1 MKLSPFTILFFPLAI
16 SACSN
21 YQSCHCYDSN
31 GVPNNAA
38 TAQVCAGFG
47 DRASMADASRGS
59 DGARECKANKSKEVV
74 FSNCSWR
81 QWCQIA
87 GATGKDSSCRDKKT

>member
-1 MKLSPFTILFFPLAI
+1 
-16 SACSN
+16 
-21 YQSCHCYDSN
+21 
-31 GVPNNAA
+31 
-38 TAQVCAGFG
+38 
-47 DRASMADASRGS
+47 MADASRGS